1 MDKKKR
7 NYIISGV
14 LILIAVLFTVLVKF
28 IDVKSVGV
36 NGSDIG
42 FATINKFI
50 FDLIGTNDVFYTI
63 TEYLGYIPLILVMV
77 YAFIGLKQL
86 VKEKDLK
93 KVDKEILIL
102 GGFYVVVAFLYV
114 FFEKC
119 IINYRPI
126 LVEGELEASY
136 PSSHTLLTI
145 CFCVSAIIL
154 NKKYFSKE
162 IVKYLNIFLVVL
174 TTVVVIGRLLSGVH
188 WFTDIV
194 GGCLISA
201 AVLMIFYSLIES
213 NKTYKLK
220 DRTKKKKRK

>member
-14 LILIAVLFTVLVKF
+14 LILVAVLFTVLVKF

-63 TEYLGYIPLILVMV
+63 TEYLGYIPLLLVMV
-77 YAFIGLKQL
+77 FGFIGLKQL
-86 VKEKDLK
+86 VKGKSLK

-102 GGFYVVVAFLYV
+102 GGFYVVVAALYV

-126 LVEGELEASY
+126 LVEGVLEASY
-136 PSSHTLLTI
+136 PSSHTLMTI
-145 CFCVSAIIL
+145 CFCGSAFIL
-154 NKKYFSKE
+154 SKTYFGKDIS
-162 IVKYLNIFLVVL
+162 KYLNIFLVVL
-174 TTVVVIGRLLSGVH
+174 TAVVVIGRLISGVH
-188 WFTDIV
+188 WFTDII

-201 AVLMIFYSLIES
+201 ALLMTFYSLIEC

-220 DRTKKKKRK
+220 DRTKKKIRR